1 MNDWRGPV
9 AFGTQSVE
17 NSNPSTMAPKHNPQ
31 EEKAESRGLTFQ
43 DMILDLSRFWADQ
56 GCVLALPYDVEVG
69 AGTMCPET
77 FLRVLGRD
85 PWRVAYV
92 QPSRRPADGRYGE
105 NPNRLLKHTQ
115 MQVIL
120 KPPPP
125 DIQDVYLASLERLG
139 IDLRH
144 HDIRFEED
152 NWEAPTLGAWGIGWQ
167 VVLDGLEITQFTYF
181 QQCGGLDLEPISVEL
196 TYGLERIA
204 AFLQNVNN
212 VFEVRWNKALTYGD
226 LRRAEEL
233 EFSVYD
239 FETASRET
247 CRSLFDLYEK
257 EAARLLDEYQRSY
270 RALMNR
276 KGDEH
281 AAVDVGALGLKGG
294 DGDAVTASLN
304 LWRRRFPLRKVYD
317 LCLKCSHLFNI
328 LDARGAIS
336 VTERVA
342 LIARVRKLSCEVARI
357 YAERLEREESGSGV
371 GNSEFVITN
380 YKL

>member
-1 MNDWRGPV
+1 MLFRL
-9 AFGTQSVE
+9 
-17 NSNPSTMAPKHNPQ
+17 ST
-31 EEKAESRGLTFQ
+31 
-43 DMILDLSRFWADQ
+43 FWAEQ
-56 GCVLALPYDVEVG
+56 GCVIALPYDLEVG

-77 FLRVLGRD
+77 FLRVLGAQ

-120 KPPPP
+120 KPPP
-125 DIQDVYLASLERLG
+125 DNIQDIYLESLGAIG

-167 VVLDGLEITQFTYF
+167 VILDGLEITQLTYF
-181 QQCGGLDLEPISVEL
+181 QQSGGVDLEPISVEL

-204 AFLQNVNN
+204 AFLQNVED
-212 VFEVRWNKALTYGD
+212 VYQVRWNESVTYGEM
-226 LRRAEEL
+226 RRAEEL

-239 FETASRET
+239 FEAADPEA
-247 CRSLFDLYEK
+247 CRKVLDLYES
-257 EAARLLDEYQRSY
+257 EARRLLGEFPRSD
-270 RALMNR
+270 RSGEANKKELDTEKSKSVALTQ
-276 KGDEH
+276 K
-281 AAVDVGALGLKGG
+281 
-294 DGDAVTASLN
+294 
-304 LWRRRFPLRKVYD
+304 RFPLRKVYD
-317 LCLKCSHLFNI
+317 LTLKCSHLFNI

-342 LIARVRKLSCEVARI
+342 LIARVRKLACEVAAI
-357 YAERLEREESGSGV
+357 YLERQAAAEV
-371 GNSEFVITN
+371 TA
-380 YKL
+380 